1 MRLGKGKEE
10 ITINGTDNTGGNK
23 KDNSGKGCGIGCLA
37 VIIIFIVICVII
49 TAIMPDDDDSS
60 SKSSKASKTASVKT
74 ISAAYKKVS
83 NHKPTHVEYYK
94 DSGFAL
100 VEYKDKEDTWNETEF
115 VRKHTTRY
123 INLCRKAYKLKGLK
137 NITYTVSTKMQD
149 QKGNSSYDDV
159 LSIEMKKPVFNTY
172 HWSKLVGDQD
182 SIQSAIDNKD
192 FDKFYVAPGI
202 EENVNWN
209 KVYYDGSDVYE

>member
-1 MRLGKGKEE
+1 MRSGKEKE
-10 ITINGTDNTGGNK
+10 QITINGTDNTGENK

-37 VIIIFIVICVII
+37 VVILVFVVSFLII
-49 TAIMPDDDDSS
+49 TFGTPDKDTKN
-60 SKSSKASKTASVKT
+60 SKPVSHTASVKT